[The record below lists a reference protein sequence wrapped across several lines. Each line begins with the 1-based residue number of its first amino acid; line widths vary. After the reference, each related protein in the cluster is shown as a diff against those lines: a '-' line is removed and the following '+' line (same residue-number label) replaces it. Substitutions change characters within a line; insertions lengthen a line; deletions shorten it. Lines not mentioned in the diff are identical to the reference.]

1 LPVINF
7 LRLCRLICG
16 KAAPFRQVF
25 LNLVRLRL
33 TIGGAAASIKKPP
46 PERRSLSAQRAA
58 EPHNRQLGFFMEN
71 NLSNTKLSFIGCGV
85 MAEAM
90 IAGLLRKNL
99 VAPEQIAA
107 SHPRK
112 NRREELNAKYKI
124 RVFES
129 NAEAVKGVQGKGD
142 SIVALCVKPQRLS
155 GVLREL
161 KDTTTPSQIIL
172 SIIAGARIET
182 LSEALANQKIVRAM
196 PNTPSQIGAGIT
208 AWTCTE
214 NLSNDERANIK
225 SLLTA
230 LGKELHVETENMID
244 MATSLSA
251 TGPTYI
257 FMVMEALTDAGVHL
271 GFSREMA
278 KELVQETMLGSV
290 LFAMESHKHPAEL
303 RNMVTSPGGT
313 SADAIYQMEKG
324 GLRTVLSK
332 AVYSAYQKAVALGQ
346 KK

>member
-1 LPVINF
+1 M
-7 LRLCRLICG
+7 
-16 KAAPFRQVF
+16 
-25 LNLVRLRL
+25 
-33 TIGGAAASIKKPP
+33 T
-46 PERRSLSAQRAA
+46 
-58 EPHNRQLGFFMEN
+58 N
-71 NLSNTKLSFIGCGV
+71 NLSNANLSFVGCGV
-85 MAEAM
+85 MAESM
-90 IAGLLRKNL
+90 IAGLLRKEM

-107 SHPRK
+107 SHPRQ

-129 NAEAVKGVQGKGD
+129 NAEAVETIRENEN
-142 SIVALCVKPQRLS
+142 SIVALCVKPQRL
-155 GVLREL
+155 GDVLQEL
-161 KDTTTPSQIIL
+161 KDSVVPHQIVL

-182 LSEALANQKIVRAM
+182 LRQSLDNEKIVRAM

-214 NLSNDERANIK
+214 SVNENERAQIK
-225 SLLTA
+225 ALLTA

-290 LFAMESHKHPAEL
+290 RFAIESHKHPAEL

-332 AVYSAYQKAVALGQ
+332 AVYAAYQRAVALGQ
-346 KK
+346 KINSV

>member
-1 LPVINF
+1 M
-7 LRLCRLICG
+7 
-16 KAAPFRQVF
+16 K
-25 LNLVRLRL
+25 
-33 TIGGAAASIKKPP
+33 
-46 PERRSLSAQRAA
+46 
-58 EPHNRQLGFFMEN
+58 N
-71 NLSNTKLSFIGCGV
+71 NLNKTSLAFIGCGV
-85 MAEAM
+85 MAEAI

-99 VAPEQIAA
+99 VGAEQIVA
-107 SHPRK
+107 SHPRAS
-112 NRREELNAKYKI
+112 RRGELREKYKI
-124 RVFES
+124 EVFEK
-129 NAEAVKGVQGKGD
+129 NIEAVESIKTSEN
-142 SIVALCVKPQRLS
+142 SIVALCVKPQRLK
-155 GVLREL
+155 GVLQEL
-161 KDTTTPSQIIL
+161 KGIVSTEQLVI
-172 SIIAGARIET
+172 SIIAGARIEAIAD
-182 LSEALANQKIVRAM
+182 ALGNQKIIRAM

-214 NLSNDERANIK
+214 EISEAERAQIK
-225 SLLTA
+225 ALLTA

-271 GFSREMA
+271 GFSREVS
-278 KELVQETMLGSV
+278 KELVQETMLGAV

-313 SADAIYQMEKG
+313 SAEAIYQMEKG

-332 AVYSAYQKAVALGQ
+332 AVYAAYQRAVALGE

>member
-1 LPVINF
+1 
-7 LRLCRLICG
+7 
-16 KAAPFRQVF
+16 
-25 LNLVRLRL
+25 
-33 TIGGAAASIKKPP
+33 
-46 PERRSLSAQRAA
+46 
-58 EPHNRQLGFFMEN
+58 MEN
-71 NLSNTKLSFIGCGV
+71 NLSGTKLAFVGCGV

-90 IAGLLRKNL
+90 IAGVLRKNL
-99 VAPEQIAA
+99 VAAEQIAA
-107 SHPRK
+107 THPHA
-112 NRREELNAKYKI
+112 NRRAELTEKYGI
-124 RVFES
+124 RVFEN
-129 NAEAVKGVQGKGD
+129 NAEAIAKFCD
-142 SIVALCVKPQRLS
+142 AENSIVALCVKPQRLG
-155 GVLREL
+155 GVLSEL
-161 KDTTTPSQIIL
+161 GGVVAPHQTVA

-182 LSEALANQKIVRAM
+182 ISGALNNKKIVRAM

-214 NLSNDERANIK
+214 ETGEAERSCIK
-225 SLLTA
+225 SLLSA
-230 LGKELHVETENMID
+230 LGKELYVPNENMID

-271 GFSREMA
+271 GFSREMS
-278 KELVQETMLGSV
+278 KELVQETMLGAV

-332 AVYSAYQKAVALGQ
+332 AVYAAYQRAVALGE

>member
-1 LPVINF
+1 M
-7 LRLCRLICG
+7 
-16 KAAPFRQVF
+16 
-25 LNLVRLRL
+25 
-33 TIGGAAASIKKPP
+33 T
-46 PERRSLSAQRAA
+46 
-58 EPHNRQLGFFMEN
+58 N
-71 NLSNTKLSFIGCGV
+71 NLSNTNLSFIGCGV
-85 MAEAM
+85 MAESM

-124 RVFES
+124 RVYES
-129 NAEAVKGVQGKGD
+129 NAEAVERSRENEN
-142 SIVALCVKPQRLS
+142 SIVALCVKPQRLG
-155 GVLREL
+155 GVLQEL
-161 KDTTTPSQIIL
+161 KDVVSSNQIVF
-172 SIIAGARIET
+172 SIVAGAKIET
-182 LSEALANQKIVRAM
+182 LAEELDNRKIVRAM

-214 NLSNDERANIK
+214 NISDVERADVK
-225 SLLTA
+225 ALLTA
-230 LGKELHVETENMID
+230 LGKELYVETENMID

-251 TGPTYI
+251 TGPTYV

-271 GFSREMA
+271 GFSRDMS
-278 KELVQETMLGSV
+278 KELVQETMLGAV
-290 LFAMESHKHPAEL
+290 LFAIESHKHPAEL

-332 AVYSAYQKAVALGQ
+332 AVYAAYQRAVELGR

>member
-1 LPVINF
+1 
-7 LRLCRLICG
+7 
-16 KAAPFRQVF
+16 
-25 LNLVRLRL
+25 
-33 TIGGAAASIKKPP
+33 
-46 PERRSLSAQRAA
+46 
-58 EPHNRQLGFFMEN
+58 MEN
-71 NLSNTKLSFIGCGV
+71 NLANTKLAFIGCGV
-85 MAEAM
+85 MAESI
-90 IAGLLRKNL
+90 IAGLLRKKL
-99 VAPEQIAA
+99 VRAGQIVA
-107 SHPRK
+107 SHPRE
-112 NRREELNAKYKI
+112 NRRRELGEKYGIEVFEENSEAVEKI
-124 RVFES
+124 RKNE
-129 NAEAVKGVQGKGD
+129 N
-142 SIVALCVKPQRLS
+142 SIVILCVKPQRIK
-155 GVLREL
+155 GVLEEL
-161 KDTTTPSQIIL
+161 KGAVALHQL
-172 SIIAGARIET
+172 VASIIAGVRIET
-182 LSEALANQKIVRAM
+182 ISEALNNQKIVRAM

-214 NLSNDERANIK
+214 SVSDEEKSQIK
-225 SLLTA
+225 ALLTA

-257 FMVMEALTDAGVHL
+257 FLVMEALTDAGVHL

-332 AVYSAYQKAVALGQ
+332 AVYAAYQRAVALGQ

>member
-1 LPVINF
+1 M
-7 LRLCRLICG
+7 
-16 KAAPFRQVF
+16 
-25 LNLVRLRL
+25 
-33 TIGGAAASIKKPP
+33 S
-46 PERRSLSAQRAA
+46 
-58 EPHNRQLGFFMEN
+58 N
-71 NLSNTKLSFIGCGV
+71 NLSNTNLSFIGCGV
-85 MAEAM
+85 MAESM
-90 IAGLLRKNL
+90 IAGLLRKNM
-99 VAPEQIAA
+99 VAPEKIIA
-107 SHPRK
+107 SHPRA
-112 NRREELNAKYKI
+112 NRRDELNSKYKI
-124 RVFES
+124 SVFE
-129 NAEAVKGVQGKGD
+129 NNVEAVEAIRETEN

-161 KDTTTPSQIIL
+161 KGVVAPNQIVL
-172 SIIAGARIET
+172 SIIAGAKIET
-182 LSEALANQKIVRAM
+182 LSEQLNNRKIVRAM
-196 PNTPSQIGAGIT
+196 PNTPSQIGAGIS
-208 AWTCTE
+208 AWACTE
-214 NLSNDERANIK
+214 DVDDIERGQIK

-230 LGKELHVETENMID
+230 LGKELRVETENMID

-251 TGPTYI
+251 TGPTYV

-290 LFAMESHKHPAEL
+290 QFAIESNKHPAEL